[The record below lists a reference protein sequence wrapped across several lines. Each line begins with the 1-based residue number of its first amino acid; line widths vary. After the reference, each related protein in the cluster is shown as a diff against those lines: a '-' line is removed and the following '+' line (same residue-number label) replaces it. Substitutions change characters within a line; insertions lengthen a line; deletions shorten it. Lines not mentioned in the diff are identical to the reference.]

1 MRTTLGR
8 FVLEPL
14 RIYHPFTGV
23 TNNQSE
29 SFNATL
35 KRLQGWREVPLDS
48 IVLTLYHLQGF
59 FHNEIQRGF
68 IGKLAINIIICMHH
82 QKEITSALK
91 YYKLIYKDCC
101 RKRGDGWGR
110 RWEGR
115 GDKWALLYT

>member
-1 MRTTLGR
+1 MRSTLGR

-14 RIYHPFTGV
+14 IIYHPFTGV
-23 TNNQSE
+23 TNNQSD

-48 IVLTLYHLQGF
+48 IILTLYHIQGF

-82 QKEITSALK
+82 QKEINITSSSTR
-91 YYKLIYKDCC
+91 IVVGNG
-101 RKRGDGWGR
+101 GDGWGR

-115 GDKWALLYT
+115 GDKWALLCT